1 MHNLVESSQPGAVD
15 RDRAIYLLTERA
27 VLTRSLCQELRD
39 AAGRDFEGRRM
50 GVALGLLLRWV
61 TENMP
66 ESVRVEPHPSDGI
79 DEMVV
84 PEMCQELL
92 QEIRDGAAVGEALF
106 MLFTADTPTQARGDK
121 ERIKERLENYWIKH
135 ASPVYAP
142 TIYEVLYPPQPKP
155 A

>member
-1 MHNLVESSQPGAVD
+1 MHNLVDSSQPGAVD
-15 RDRAIYLLTERA
+15 RDRAIHLLTQRA

-39 AAGRDFEGRRM
+39 AASADFNGRRI

-61 TENMP
+61 SENMP

-79 DEMVV
+79 DQMVV
-84 PEMCQELL
+84 PEMCQELV

-106 MLFTADTPTQARGDK
+106 MLYTADTPTQAQGDK
-121 ERIKERLENYWIKH
+121 ERITKHLESYWAKH
-135 ASPVYAP
+135 AGPVYSP

>member
-15 RDRAIYLLTERA
+15 QDRAIYLITQRA

-39 AAGRDFEGRRM
+39 AASNDYGGRRP

-66 ESVRVEPHPSDGI
+66 ESVRVEPHPADGI
-79 DEMVV
+79 DQMVV

-121 ERIKERLENYWIKH
+121 ERIAKQLESYWTKH
-135 ASPVYAP
+135 ANPVYSP
-142 TIYEVLYPPQPKP
+142 TIYEVLYPPKPKP